1 MAYDIPA
8 LRFPDDALEPYIASK
23 ALRRHHD
30 EIHPAYLTALN
41 ALLAENSD
49 CSRDTVEALL
59 REIEQIPAPLRQQIA
74 YLAGGHANHQ
84 FFWKILGPQAA
95 ADKPADPVGDLA
107 TEGWGF
113 LTRLPQLGGHEA
125 ANPLI
130 FGHWNIKGRH
140 YRAPTGCGGWPSVR
154 LGSAALAVAAMSCRV
169 GSAEVR
175 ASCSAGCGAAGRG
188 VGRRWSAGGHPPS
201 GWWRTP
207 R

>member
-1 MAYDIPA
+1 MKLVSFRRAGKIRIGGIADDSETVVDFSVAAPRLPA
-8 LRFPDDALEPYIASK
+8 DMPTFIEAGDK
-23 ALRRHHD
+23 ALAGAARAVKTRKKD
-30 EIHPAYLTALN
+30 A
-41 ALLAENSD
+41 
-49 CSRDTVEALL
+49 R
-59 REIEQIPAPLRQQIA
+59 IP
-74 YLAGGHANHQ
+74 
-84 FFWKILGPQAA
+84 
-95 ADKPADPVGDLA
+95 
-107 TEGWGF
+107 